1 MLVCVHPCHSCA
13 ILFVY
18 HFSYLAIVAGL
29 ASEADFIFIPEE
41 PAPIN
46 WQDKL
51 CRKLLQ
57 VVECTIAIFSIVS
70 HLSITRE

>member
-1 MLVCVHPCHSCA
+1 MC
-13 ILFVY
+13 FVFITVWTY
-18 HFSYLAIVAGL
+18 PPTRYLAIVAGL
-29 ASEADFIFIPEE
+29 ASEADFIFIPED

-57 VVECTIAIFSIVS
+57 VGTFDIHKQAA
-70 HLSITRE
+70 